1 MMQYLRCTPTLSCVT
16 VFLAITTHI
25 AHAQTPPFPT
35 KPLRI
40 IASMP
45 PGGGIDMVARAV
57 ATKLGDAL
65 GQTVFV
71 DNRPGAN
78 GSLAA
83 ELTAKAPPDGHTL
96 MVGAIGNLAINGFF
110 YKKLGYD
117 PLKDLA
123 PITAAVSGGQVV
135 VVHPSVP
142 AKSVKELIAI
152 ARARP
157 GELAYASSGTGGSG
171 HLAGALFQR
180 MAKIVLLHV
189 PYKGGAPAIVDLAA
203 GQTQLAFP
211 SPSTSAT
218 FIEQGKLRALAVT
231 TAKRSKIY
239 PQLPTLAEA
248 GVAGYE
254 SASWYGLVAPAKT
267 PHYAITRLNR
277 EIVQILS
284 SPEASEPLLK
294 LGMEVWTTTPEAFAA
309 HIKSEHDKWG
319 RVIREAGITEK

>member
-1 MMQYLRCTPTLSCVT
+1 MMQYLRCTPTLSCVA